1 MSKQH
6 SKLKVYVVG
15 GGNDG
20 HYIKNTTHT
29 RLFDEAD
36 IVMFRGGAD
45 INPDIYA
52 QKPNRHTNWWSD
64 ERDAMEMNY
73 FKQAL
78 SEKKLIIGNCRGGQ
92 LLTALNGGKL
102 IQHVSHPGH
111 HMCTTFEGTEYEMN
125 SMHHQM
131 MYPYN
136 LPPEDYQLVSWTEQ
150 LSYCHIGEDDQQIEF
165 PEIALDEK
173 GLFKEPEVIWYPK
186 TRCLGIQGHFEWMS
200 TFCDGNEFINKF
212 IKENCL

>member
-78 SEKKLIIGNCRGGQ
+78 SEKKLICFLYITSKQ
-92 LLTALNGGKL
+92 L
-102 IQHVSHPGH
+102 
-111 HMCTTFEGTEYEMN
+111 
-125 SMHHQM
+125 
-131 MYPYN
+131 
-136 LPPEDYQLVSWTEQ
+136 
-150 LSYCHIGEDDQQIEF
+150 
-165 PEIALDEK
+165 
-173 GLFKEPEVIWYPK
+173 
-186 TRCLGIQGHFEWMS
+186 
-200 TFCDGNEFINKF
+200 
-212 IKENCL
+212 